1 MNEHDLPLSSDDP
14 RLTAYAFGE
23 LDEAE
28 RQVIEAAV
36 QRDPALQAAVRDL
49 RALGGGLTS
58 ALGEEPL
65 PTVDPLPYS
74 ATSPG
79 VPPVRPAVPD
89 RSEFDLPKS
98 ARLLRFP
105 GLYYVLT
112 GAAAAGFA
120 LLVAVRD
127 PITSSG
133 NRNAVRRYE
142 VRLSLP
148 PGDGAQAGRGSS
160 AASRYG
166 SVPRPV
172 ASAGVDVRVR
182 AGDAGIADRRD
193 NPFVLA
199 AEAPVSTFAVDV
211 GTEAYAEIRRL
222 LQAGQTPP
230 FETVRI
236 EELVNHFPYRYEAPA
251 RGAIEPVAAH
261 LEVAAAPWAER
272 HRLVRIG
279 LQGRELA
286 QRSDPVLAED
296 VRFEVE
302 FNPAQVAGYRLLG
315 YEQRRTDD
323 QGAPGGASTA
333 PAPAE
338 AGRIEAGY
346 RVTALYEI
354 VPVGE
359 DTRTDASARVDPL
372 KYSRPAAQPADTA
385 RANELLT
392 VTVRYREPESEAS
405 RHLSFPLVDGGA
417 AFEAASPDFQFAAAV
432 AGFGLVLRDSPH
444 RGTASLPTV
453 VRWAELGAVFDPGGH
468 RADFLALVR
477 RAETLVR

>member
-1 MNEHDLPLSSDDP
+1 MNEHDLPLSPDDP

-65 PTVDPLPYS
+65 PTVVPVSFS
-74 ATSPG
+74 AVAPTL
-79 VPPVRPAVPD
+79 PPVRPAVPD
-89 RSEFDLPKS
+89 RSEFDLPKA

-127 PITSSG
+127 PIASSG
-133 NRNAVRRYE
+133 NRYAVRQYE
-142 VRLSLP
+142 VRLSPP
-148 PGDGAQAGRGSS
+148 PGDRGNTGPARA
-160 AASRYG
+160 AASRYA

-172 ASAGVDVRVR
+172 GSTGA
-182 AGDAGIADRRD
+182 DAKAQRGEGANADDRD

-211 GTEAYAEIRRL
+211 GTEAYAEVRRL

-230 FETVRI
+230 LESVRI

-261 LEVAAAPWAER
+261 LEVASAPWAER

-286 QRSDPVLAED
+286 QRADPVLAED

-315 YEQRRTDD
+315 YEQRRTD
-323 QGAPGGASTA
+323 PGDSTGASSA

-354 VPVGE
+354 IPVGE
-359 DTRTDASARVDPL
+359 DLRTDASARGDARS
-372 KYSRPAAQPADTA
+372 YSRPAAQAVDAA
-385 RANELLT
+385 RALELLT
-392 VTVRYREPESEAS
+392 VTVRYRDPESEAA
-405 RHLSFPLVDGGA
+405 RLLSFPLVDGGA
-417 AFEAASPDFQFAAAV
+417 AFDAASPDFQFAAAV

-453 VRWAELGAVFDPGGH
+453 VRWAELGAAFDPGGH